1 MLGSTC
7 PKIDFNNTG
16 QRLTFCNYV
25 IVSKFFAH
33 IVGLTTGLAIGLAI
47 TDPAVMKKPPGIL
60 ISGDKAAE
68 TPAKGPK

>member
-1 MLGSTC
+1 
-7 PKIDFNNTG
+7 
-16 QRLTFCNYV
+16 V